1 MNYTRPIETS
11 HAVIVVVCR
20 NKNHFL
26 LEEYHYENVQED
38 HGCCSDRCY
47 GCLMLTGCAL
57 TDAVRDKAVEKAL
70 ESKLSGNGVEVK
82 VSTTDAKEYKDV
94 VKAVKKELTSDANKN
109 KVPTE
114 VVITTT
120 ATKGYVAV
128 VVKASNK
135 SNNVK
140 NDLEDTDVALLDRK
154 STRLNSSHPTTSRM
168 PSSA

>member
-1 MNYTRPIETS
+1 MKMFKKIM
-11 HAVIVVVCR
+11 AVALTAVMAV
-20 NKNHFL
+20 
-26 LEEYHYENVQED
+26 
-38 HGCCSDRCY
+38 S
-47 GCLMLTGCAL
+47 MLTGCAL

-94 VKAVKKELTSDANKN
+94 VKAVKQELTSDANKN

-140 NDLEDTDVALLDRK
+140 NDLEDADKCDYVIIVAK
-154 STRLNSSHPTTSRM
+154 V
-168 PSSA
+168 AA

>member
-1 MNYTRPIETS
+1 MKMFKKLM
-11 HAVIVVVCR
+11 AVALTAVMAV
-20 NKNHFL
+20 
-26 LEEYHYENVQED
+26 
-38 HGCCSDRCY
+38 S
-47 GCLMLTGCAL
+47 MLTGCAL

-82 VSTTDAKEYKDV
+82 VSTTEAKEYTDV
-94 VKAVKKELTSDANKN
+94 VKAVKQELKSDANKD

-140 NDLEDTDVALLDRK
+140 NDLEDADVALLKNCLTDK
-154 STRLNSSHPTTSRM
+154 TKD
-168 PSSA
+168 SAKLKIATGYFEGLKEAGKTDKCDYVIIVAKVAA

>member
-1 MNYTRPIETS
+1 MKMFKKIM
-11 HAVIVVVCR
+11 AVALTAVMAV
-20 NKNHFL
+20 
-26 LEEYHYENVQED
+26 
-38 HGCCSDRCY
+38 S
-47 GCLMLTGCAL
+47 MLTGCAL

-82 VSTTDAKEYKDV
+82 VSTTEAKEYTDV
-94 VKAVKKELTSDANKN
+94 VKAVKQELKSDANKN

-135 SNNVK
+135 SNNIK
-140 NDLEDTDVALLDRK
+140 NDLEDADVALLKDCLTDK
-154 STRLNSSHPTTSRM
+154 TKD
-168 PSSA
+168 SAKLKIATGYFEGLKEAGKTDKCDYVIIVAKVAD

>member
-1 MNYTRPIETS
+1 MKMFKKIM
-11 HAVIVVVCR
+11 AVALTAVMAV
-20 NKNHFL
+20 
-26 LEEYHYENVQED
+26 
-38 HGCCSDRCY
+38 S
-47 GCLMLTGCAL
+47 MLTGCAL

-94 VKAVKKELTSDANKN
+94 VKTVKQELTSDDNKN

-114 VVITTT
+114 VVITT
-120 ATKGYVAV
+120 ATKDYVAV

-140 NDLEDTDVALLDRK
+140 NDLEDADVAQLKACLTDK
-154 STRLNSSHPTTSRM
+154 TKD
-168 PSSA
+168 SAKLKIATDYFKGLKETGKTDKCDYVIIVAKVAKVAA

>member
-1 MNYTRPIETS
+1 MKMFKKIM
-11 HAVIVVVCR
+11 AVALTAVMAV
-20 NKNHFL
+20 
-26 LEEYHYENVQED
+26 
-38 HGCCSDRCY
+38 S
-47 GCLMLTGCAL
+47 MLTGCAL

-94 VKAVKKELTSDANKN
+94 VKAVNQELTSDANKN

-114 VVITTT
+114 VVITT

-140 NDLEDTDVALLDRK
+140 NDLEDADVALLKACLTDK
-154 STRLNSSHPTTSRM
+154 TKD
-168 PSSA
+168 SAKLKIATDYFKGLKETGKTDKCDYVIIVAKVAA

>member
-1 MNYTRPIETS
+1 MKMFKKIM
-11 HAVIVVVCR
+11 AVALTAVMAV
-20 NKNHFL
+20 
-26 LEEYHYENVQED
+26 
-38 HGCCSDRCY
+38 S
-47 GCLMLTGCAL
+47 MLTGCAL

-82 VSTTDAKEYKDV
+82 VSTTDAKEYTDV
-94 VKAVKKELTSDANKN
+94 VNAVKQELKSDANKD

-140 NDLEDTDVALLDRK
+140 NDLEDADVALLKACLTDK
-154 STRLNSSHPTTSRM
+154 TKD
-168 PSSA
+168 SAKLKIATGYFNGLKEAGKTDKCDYVIIVAKVAA

>member
-1 MNYTRPIETS
+1 MKMFKKIM
-11 HAVIVVVCR
+11 AVALTAVMAV
-20 NKNHFL
+20 
-26 LEEYHYENVQED
+26 
-38 HGCCSDRCY
+38 S
-47 GCLMLTGCAL
+47 MLTGCAL

-82 VSTTDAKEYKDV
+82 VSTTDAKEYTDV
-94 VKAVKKELTSDANKN
+94 VKAVKQELKSDANKD

-114 VVITTT
+114 VMITTT

-140 NDLEDTDVALLDRK
+140 NDLEDADVALLKGCLTDK
-154 STRLNSSHPTTSRM
+154 TKD
-168 PSSA
+168 SAKLKIATDYFNGLKEAGKTDKCDYVIIVAKVAA

>member
-1 MNYTRPIETS
+1 MKMFKKIM
-11 HAVIVVVCR
+11 AVALTAVMAV
-20 NKNHFL
+20 
-26 LEEYHYENVQED
+26 
-38 HGCCSDRCY
+38 S
-47 GCLMLTGCAL
+47 MLTGCAL

-82 VSTTDAKEYKDV
+82 VSTTDAKEYTDV
-94 VKAVKKELTSDANKN
+94 VKAVKQELKSDANKD

-140 NDLEDTDVALLDRK
+140 NDLEDADVALLKACLTDK
-154 STRLNSSHPTTSRM
+154 TKD
-168 PSSA
+168 SAKLKIATDYFKGLKEAGKTDKCDYVIIVAKVAA

>member
-1 MNYTRPIETS
+1 MKMFKKIM
-11 HAVIVVVCR
+11 AVALTAVMAV
-20 NKNHFL
+20 
-26 LEEYHYENVQED
+26 
-38 HGCCSDRCY
+38 S
-47 GCLMLTGCAL
+47 MLTGCAL

-82 VSTTDAKEYKDV
+82 VSTTDAKEYTDV
-94 VKAVKKELTSDANKN
+94 VKAVKQELKSDVNKD

-114 VVITTT
+114 VVLST

-140 NDLEDTDVALLDRK
+140 NDLEDADVALLKACLTDK
-154 STRLNSSHPTTSRM
+154 TKD
-168 PSSA
+168 SAKLKIATDYFNGLKEAGKTDKCDYVIIVAKVAA

>member
-1 MNYTRPIETS
+1 MFKKIM
-11 HAVIVVVCR
+11 AVALTAVMAV
-20 NKNHFL
+20 
-26 LEEYHYENVQED
+26 
-38 HGCCSDRCY
+38 S
-47 GCLMLTGCAL
+47 MLTGCAL

-82 VSTTDAKEYKDV
+82 VSTTDAKEYTDV
-94 VKAVKKELTSDANKN
+94 VKAVKQELKSDANKD

-140 NDLEDTDVALLDRK
+140 NDLEDADVALLKACLTDK
-154 STRLNSSHPTTSRM
+154 TKD
-168 PSSA
+168 SAKLKIATGYFNGLKEAGKTDKCDYVIIVAKVAA

>member
-1 MNYTRPIETS
+1 MFKKIM
-11 HAVIVVVCR
+11 AVALTAVMAV
-20 NKNHFL
+20 
-26 LEEYHYENVQED
+26 
-38 HGCCSDRCY
+38 S
-47 GCLMLTGCAL
+47 MLTGCAL

-82 VSTTDAKEYKDV
+82 VSTTDAKEYTDV
-94 VKAVKKELTSDANKN
+94 VKAVKQELKSDANKD

-120 ATKGYVAV
+120 VTKGYVAV

-140 NDLEDTDVALLDRK
+140 NDLEDADVALLKACLTDK
-154 STRLNSSHPTTSRM
+154 TKD
-168 PSSA
+168 SAKLKIATGYFEGLKEAGKTDKCDYVIIVAKVAD

>member
-1 MNYTRPIETS
+1 MKMFKKIM
-11 HAVIVVVCR
+11 AVALTAVMAV
-20 NKNHFL
+20 
-26 LEEYHYENVQED
+26 
-38 HGCCSDRCY
+38 S
-47 GCLMLTGCAL
+47 MLTGCAL

-94 VKAVKKELTSDANKN
+94 VKAVRTELTSDANKN
-109 KVPTE
+109 MVPTE
-114 VVITTT
+114 VVITT

-140 NDLEDTDVALLDRK
+140 NDLEDADVAQLKTCLTDK
-154 STRLNSSHPTTSRM
+154 TKD
-168 PSSA
+168 SAKLKIATDYFKGLKETGKTDKCDYVIIVAKVVD

>member
-1 MNYTRPIETS
+1 MFKKIM
-11 HAVIVVVCR
+11 AVALTAVMAV
-20 NKNHFL
+20 
-26 LEEYHYENVQED
+26 
-38 HGCCSDRCY
+38 S
-47 GCLMLTGCAL
+47 MLTGCAL

-82 VSTTDAKEYKDV
+82 VSTTDAKEYTDV
-94 VKAVKKELTSDANKN
+94 VKAVKQELDANKD

-114 VVITTT
+114 VVIT

-140 NDLEDTDVALLDRK
+140 NDLKDADVDLLKTCLTDETKDSAKLKIATDYFKGLKETGKTDKCDYVIIVAK
-154 STRLNSSHPTTSRM
+154 V
-168 PSSA
+168 AA

>member
-1 MNYTRPIETS
+1 MKMFKKIM
-11 HAVIVVVCR
+11 AVALTAVMAV
-20 NKNHFL
+20 
-26 LEEYHYENVQED
+26 
-38 HGCCSDRCY
+38 S
-47 GCLMLTGCAL
+47 MLTGCAL

-82 VSTTDAKEYKDV
+82 VSTTDAKEYTDV
-94 VKAVKKELTSDANKN
+94 VKAVKQELKSDANKD

-140 NDLEDTDVALLDRK
+140 NDLEDADVALLKACLTDK
-154 STRLNSSHPTTSRM
+154 TKD
-168 PSSA
+168 SAKLKIATDYFKGLK

>member
-1 MNYTRPIETS
+1 MKMFKKIM
-11 HAVIVVVCR
+11 AVALTAVMAV
-20 NKNHFL
+20 
-26 LEEYHYENVQED
+26 
-38 HGCCSDRCY
+38 S
-47 GCLMLTGCAL
+47 MLTGCAL
-57 TDAVRDKAVEKAL
+57 TDTVRDKAVEKAL

-82 VSTTDAKEYKDV
+82 VSTTDAKEYTDV
-94 VKAVKKELTSDANKN
+94 VKAVKQELKSDANKD

-140 NDLEDTDVALLDRK
+140 NDLEDADVALLKACLTDK
-154 STRLNSSHPTTSRM
+154 TKD
-168 PSSA
+168 SAKLKIATDYFKGLKEAGKTDKCDYVIIVAKVAA

>member
-1 MNYTRPIETS
+1 MKMFKKIM
-11 HAVIVVVCR
+11 AVALTAVMAV
-20 NKNHFL
+20 
-26 LEEYHYENVQED
+26 
-38 HGCCSDRCY
+38 S
-47 GCLMLTGCAL
+47 MLTGCAL

-94 VKAVKKELTSDANKN
+94 VKAVKEELTSDANKN

-114 VVITTT
+114 VVITT
-120 ATKGYVAV
+120 ATKRYVAV

-140 NDLEDTDVALLDRK
+140 NDLEDADVALLKDCLTDK
-154 STRLNSSHPTTSRM
+154 TKD
-168 PSSA
+168 SAKLKIATDYFKGLKETGKTDKCDYVIIVAKVAD

>member
-1 MNYTRPIETS
+1 MKMFKKIM
-11 HAVIVVVCR
+11 AVALTAVMAV
-20 NKNHFL
+20 
-26 LEEYHYENVQED
+26 
-38 HGCCSDRCY
+38 S
-47 GCLMLTGCAL
+47 MLTGCAL

-82 VSTTDAKEYKDV
+82 VSTTEAKEYTDV
-94 VKAVKKELTSDANKN
+94 VKAVKQELKSDANKD

-114 VVITTT
+114 VVITTTT

-140 NDLEDTDVALLDRK
+140 NDLEDADVDLLKNCLTDKTKDSAKLKIATGYFEGLKETGKTDKCDYVIIVAK
-154 STRLNSSHPTTSRM
+154 V
-168 PSSA
+168 AA

>member
-1 MNYTRPIETS
+1 MKMFKKIM
-11 HAVIVVVCR
+11 AVALTAVMAV
-20 NKNHFL
+20 
-26 LEEYHYENVQED
+26 
-38 HGCCSDRCY
+38 S
-47 GCLMLTGCAL
+47 MLTGCAL

-94 VKAVKKELTSDANKN
+94 VKAVKQELTSNANKN

-120 ATKGYVAV
+120 PATKGYVAV

-140 NDLEDTDVALLDRK
+140 NDLEDDDVALLKDCLTDK
-154 STRLNSSHPTTSRM
+154 TKD
-168 PSSA
+168 SAKLKIATDYFKGLKETGKTDKCDYVIIVAKVVD

>member
-1 MNYTRPIETS
+1 MKMFKKIM
-11 HAVIVVVCR
+11 AVALTAVMAV
-20 NKNHFL
+20 
-26 LEEYHYENVQED
+26 
-38 HGCCSDRCY
+38 S
-47 GCLMLTGCAL
+47 MLTGCAL

-94 VKAVKKELTSDANKN
+94 VKAVKQELTSDANKN

-114 VVITTT
+114 VVITT

-140 NDLEDTDVALLDRK
+140 NDLEDADVALLKACLTDRTK
-154 STRLNSSHPTTSRM
+154 D
-168 PSSA
+168 SAKLKIATDYFKGLKETGKTDKCDYVIIVAKVAV

>member
-1 MNYTRPIETS
+1 MKMFKKIM
-11 HAVIVVVCR
+11 AVALTAVMAV
-20 NKNHFL
+20 
-26 LEEYHYENVQED
+26 
-38 HGCCSDRCY
+38 S
-47 GCLMLTGCAL
+47 MLTGCAL
-57 TDAVRDKAVEKAL
+57 TDAGRDKAVEKAL

-82 VSTTDAKEYKDV
+82 VSTTDAKEYTDV
-94 VKAVKKELTSDANKN
+94 VKAVKQELKSDANKD

-140 NDLEDTDVALLDRK
+140 NDLEDADVALLKDCLTDK
-154 STRLNSSHPTTSRM
+154 TKD
-168 PSSA
+168 SAKLKIATDYFKGLKETGKTDKCDYVIIVAKVAA

>member
-1 MNYTRPIETS
+1 MKMFKKLM
-11 HAVIVVVCR
+11 AVVLTGALAV
-20 NKNHFL
+20 
-26 LEEYHYENVQED
+26 
-38 HGCCSDRCY
+38 S
-47 GCLMLTGCAL
+47 MLTGCAL
-57 TDAVRDKAVEKAL
+57 GDAVRDKAVEKAL

-82 VSTTDAKEYKDV
+82 VSTTDAKEYK
-94 VKAVKKELTSDANKN
+94 VKAVKQELTSDANKD

-140 NDLEDTDVALLDRK
+140 NDLKDADVALLKACLTDK
-154 STRLNSSHPTTSRM
+154 TKE
-168 PSSA
+168 SAKLKIATDYFKGLKETGKTDKCDYVIIVAKVAA

>member
-1 MNYTRPIETS
+1 MKMFKKIM
-11 HAVIVVVCR
+11 AVALTAVMAV
-20 NKNHFL
+20 
-26 LEEYHYENVQED
+26 
-38 HGCCSDRCY
+38 S
-47 GCLMLTGCAL
+47 MLTGCAL

-94 VKAVKKELTSDANKN
+94 VKAVKQELTSDANKN

-114 VVITTT
+114 VVITTV
-120 ATKGYVAV
+120 TKGYVAV

-140 NDLEDTDVALLDRK
+140 NDLEDADVALLKACLTDK
-154 STRLNSSHPTTSRM
+154 TKD
-168 PSSA
+168 SAKLKIATDYFKGLKETGKTDKCDYVIIVAKVAA

>member
-1 MNYTRPIETS
+1 MFKKIM
-11 HAVIVVVCR
+11 AVALTAVMAV
-20 NKNHFL
+20 
-26 LEEYHYENVQED
+26 
-38 HGCCSDRCY
+38 S
-47 GCLMLTGCAL
+47 MLTGCAL

-82 VSTTDAKEYKDV
+82 VSTTEAKEYTDV
-94 VKAVKKELTSDANKN
+94 VKAVKQELKSGANKD

-140 NDLEDTDVALLDRK
+140 NDLEDADVALLKNCLTDK
-154 STRLNSSHPTTSRM
+154 TKD
-168 PSSA
+168 SAKLKIATGYFEGLKEAGKTDKCDYVIIVAKVAA

>member
-1 MNYTRPIETS
+1 MKMFKKIMTVALT
-11 HAVIVVVCR
+11 AVMAV
-20 NKNHFL
+20 
-26 LEEYHYENVQED
+26 
-38 HGCCSDRCY
+38 S
-47 GCLMLTGCAL
+47 MLTGCAL

-82 VSTTDAKEYKDV
+82 VSTTDAKEYTDV
-94 VKAVKKELTSDANKN
+94 VKAVKQELKSDANKD

-140 NDLEDTDVALLDRK
+140 NDLEDADVALLKACLTDK
-154 STRLNSSHPTTSRM
+154 TKD
-168 PSSA
+168 SAKLKIATDYFKGLKEAGKTDKCDYVIIVAKVAA

>member
-1 MNYTRPIETS
+1 MKMFKKIM
-11 HAVIVVVCR
+11 AVALTAVMAV
-20 NKNHFL
+20 
-26 LEEYHYENVQED
+26 
-38 HGCCSDRCY
+38 S
-47 GCLMLTGCAL
+47 MLTGCAL

-94 VKAVKKELTSDANKN
+94 VRAVKQELTSDANKN

-114 VVITTT
+114 VVITT

-140 NDLEDTDVALLDRK
+140 NDLEDTDVALLKACLTDK
-154 STRLNSSHPTTSRM
+154 TKD
-168 PSSA
+168 SAKLKIATDYFKGLKETGKTDKCDYVIIVAKVAA

>member
-1 MNYTRPIETS
+1 MFKKIM
-11 HAVIVVVCR
+11 AVALTAVMAV
-20 NKNHFL
+20 
-26 LEEYHYENVQED
+26 
-38 HGCCSDRCY
+38 S
-47 GCLMLTGCAL
+47 MLTGCAL

-94 VKAVKKELTSDANKN
+94 VKAVRQELTSDANKN

-114 VVITTT
+114 VVITT

-140 NDLEDTDVALLDRK
+140 NDLKDADVALLKACLTDK
-154 STRLNSSHPTTSRM
+154 TKD
-168 PSSA
+168 SAKLKIATDYFKGLKETGKTDKCDYVIIVAKVAA

>member
-1 MNYTRPIETS
+1 MFKKIM
-11 HAVIVVVCR
+11 AVALTAVMAV
-20 NKNHFL
+20 
-26 LEEYHYENVQED
+26 
-38 HGCCSDRCY
+38 S
-47 GCLMLTGCAL
+47 MLTGCAL

-94 VKAVKKELTSDANKN
+94 VEAVKQELTSDANKN

-114 VVITTT
+114 VVITT
-120 ATKGYVAV
+120 AAKGYVAV

-140 NDLEDTDVALLDRK
+140 NDLEDADVTLLKACLTDKTKDSAKLKIATDYFKGLKETGKTDKCDYVIIVAK
-154 STRLNSSHPTTSRM
+154 V
-168 PSSA
+168 AA

>member
-1 MNYTRPIETS
+1 MKMFKKIM
-11 HAVIVVVCR
+11 AVALTAVMAV
-20 NKNHFL
+20 
-26 LEEYHYENVQED
+26 
-38 HGCCSDRCY
+38 S
-47 GCLMLTGCAL
+47 MLTGCAL

-94 VKAVKKELTSDANKN
+94 VKAVKQELTSDANKD

-114 VVITTT
+114 VVITT

-140 NDLEDTDVALLDRK
+140 NDLEDADVALLKTCLTDK
-154 STRLNSSHPTTSRM
+154 TKDSAKLKIATGYFEGLKETGKTTKCDYVIIV
-168 PSSA
+168 AKVAA

>member
-1 MNYTRPIETS
+1 MKMFKKIM
-11 HAVIVVVCR
+11 AVALTAVMAV
-20 NKNHFL
+20 
-26 LEEYHYENVQED
+26 
-38 HGCCSDRCY
+38 S
-47 GCLMLTGCAL
+47 MLTGCAL

-82 VSTTDAKEYKDV
+82 VSTTDAKEYTDV
-94 VKAVKKELTSDANKN
+94 VKAVKQELKSDANKD

-114 VVITTT
+114 VVITTI

-140 NDLEDTDVALLDRK
+140 NDLEDADVALLKACLTDK
-154 STRLNSSHPTTSRM
+154 TKD
-168 PSSA
+168 SAKLKIATDYFKGLKEAGKTDKCDYVIIVAKVAA

>member
-1 MNYTRPIETS
+1 MKMFKKIM
-11 HAVIVVVCR
+11 AVALTAVMAV
-20 NKNHFL
+20 
-26 LEEYHYENVQED
+26 
-38 HGCCSDRCY
+38 S
-47 GCLMLTGCAL
+47 MLTGCAL

-82 VSTTDAKEYKDV
+82 VSTTDAKEYTDV
-94 VKAVKKELTSDANKN
+94 VKAVKQELKSDANKD

-140 NDLEDTDVALLDRK
+140 NDLEDADVAMLKTCLTNVTKD
-154 STRLNSSHPTTSRM
+154 
-168 PSSA
+168 SAKLKIATGYFNGLKEAGKTDKCDYVIIVAKVAA

>member
-1 MNYTRPIETS
+1 MFKKIMTVALT
-11 HAVIVVVCR
+11 AVMAV
-20 NKNHFL
+20 
-26 LEEYHYENVQED
+26 
-38 HGCCSDRCY
+38 S
-47 GCLMLTGCAL
+47 MLTGCAL

-82 VSTTDAKEYKDV
+82 VSTTDAKEYTDV
-94 VKAVKKELTSDANKN
+94 VKAVKQELKSDANKD

-140 NDLEDTDVALLDRK
+140 NDLEDADVALLKACLTDK
-154 STRLNSSHPTTSRM
+154 TKD
-168 PSSA
+168 SAKLKIATDYFKGLKEAGKTDKCDYVIIVAKVAA

>member
-1 MNYTRPIETS
+1 MKMFKKIM
-11 HAVIVVVCR
+11 AVALTAVMAV
-20 NKNHFL
+20 
-26 LEEYHYENVQED
+26 
-38 HGCCSDRCY
+38 S
-47 GCLMLTGCAL
+47 MLTGCAL

-82 VSTTDAKEYKDV
+82 VSTTEAKEYTDV
-94 VKAVKKELTSDANKN
+94 VKAVKQELKSDVNKD

-120 ATKGYVAV
+120 ATKDYVAV

-140 NDLEDTDVALLDRK
+140 NDLEDADVALLKNCLTDK
-154 STRLNSSHPTTSRM
+154 TKD
-168 PSSA
+168 SAKLKIATGYFEGLKEAGKTDKCDYVIIVAKVAA

>member
-1 MNYTRPIETS
+1 MKMFKKIM
-11 HAVIVVVCR
+11 AVALTAVMAV
-20 NKNHFL
+20 
-26 LEEYHYENVQED
+26 
-38 HGCCSDRCY
+38 S
-47 GCLMLTGCAL
+47 MLTGCAL

-94 VKAVKKELTSDANKN
+94 VKAVKQELTSDANKN

-114 VVITTT
+114 VVITT
-120 ATKGYVAV
+120 ATKDYVAV

-140 NDLEDTDVALLDRK
+140 NDLEDADVALLKVCLTDK
-154 STRLNSSHPTTSRM
+154 TKD
-168 PSSA
+168 SAKLKIATDYFKGLKETGKTDKCDYVIIVAKVAA

>member
-1 MNYTRPIETS
+1 MKMFKKIM
-11 HAVIVVVCR
+11 AVALTAVMAV
-20 NKNHFL
+20 
-26 LEEYHYENVQED
+26 
-38 HGCCSDRCY
+38 S
-47 GCLMLTGCAL
+47 MLTGCAL

-70 ESKLSGNGVEVK
+70 ESKLSDNGVEVK

-94 VKAVKKELTSDANKN
+94 VKAVEQELTSDANKN

-114 VVITTT
+114 VVITT

-140 NDLEDTDVALLDRK
+140 NDLEDADVALLKACLTDK
-154 STRLNSSHPTTSRM
+154 TKD
-168 PSSA
+168 SAKLKIATDYFKGLKETGKTDKCDYVIIVAKVAD